1 MYALRGLLS
10 VFARL
15 MIAAIFLMS
24 AAGNKIPNFNGVA
37 AMMEGKGIPQPKIL
51 LAGAIA
57 FLLLGG
63 VSIVLGYK
71 ARLGALLLLVFLGAA
86 TYYFH
91 DFRKAAPEDQQREM
105 IQFMK
110 NLALMG
116 TMVFFLA
123 NGTGPWSMDNRVR
136 APADDADQPA
146 PMAPAASR
154 RP

>member
-1 MYALRGLLS
+1 L
-10 VFARL
+10 
-15 MIAAIFLMS
+15 I
-24 AAGNKIPNFNGVA
+24 
-37 AMMEGKGIPQPKIL
+37 
-51 LAGAIA
+51 
-57 FLLLGG
+57 LGG
-63 VSIVLGYK
+63 LSIVLGYK

-123 NGTGPWSMDNRVR
+123 NGTGPWSLDNRR
-136 APADDADQPA
+136 AASADEADDEEPA
-146 PMAPAASR
+146 PRDA
-154 RP
+154 RPLR